1 MTTIH
6 PIICHVCNGEG
17 HVWKRVGIP
26 PRDEYFRCAACDGN
40 GAFYPEVNEIDIT
53 SPNTDWPDEETD
65 SFPSE
70 PDPTA

>member
-6 PIICHVCNGEG
+6 PIICHVCKGEG
-17 HVWKRVGIP
+17 IVWKRVGIP
-26 PRDEYFRCAACDGN
+26 PRDEYYGCAACG
-40 GAFYPEVNEIDIT
+40 GTGVLQPEVNEIDIT
-53 SPNTDWPDEETD
+53 SPNTDWPDEEAD